1 MADKIDT
8 VTARDKLAPRHA
20 PYWHKIKTDCHLG
33 YRKITADSR
42 GAWLA
47 RYRDT
52 STGKYQVKSMGALE
66 NVTGARR
73 FDEASEQ
80 AKHWF
85 DHRSGGGATEAITV
99 GQACDR
105 YVKKLEA
112 DGRDNTAQD
121 AAGRFK
127 RWIYPD
133 KRLTNTPLLKL
144 SAGQLTDWRTKL
156 VKAPVIPQDKTQKP
170 SGTRSLGTV
179 NRDMTAFKAAL
190 NLALEDGYTSSATAW
205 ENKLRP
211 TKDADGRRDVYLDI
225 AQRRALIA
233 EAPDDLAGLLRAL
246 SLVPLRP
253 GAMAGLRAGDYDRRL
268 GVLRIGKDK
277 SGKDRKITLPP
288 ATAAFFAEHAKSK
301 LPTAPLIARADG
313 RAWDKDAWKGPFKT
327 AALAAGLPPEATAYA
342 LRHSTITDLIA
353 LHRLDTLTVA
363 QLAGTSLA
371 MIEKHYGHLLA
382 EHATKALSALV
393 L

>member
-1 MADKIDT
+1 MASKIDT

-33 YRKITADSR
+33 YRKTTADSA

-52 STGKYQVKSMGALE
+52 STGKYQVKSLGAMDG
-66 NVTGARR
+66 VTGARR
-73 FDEASEQ
+73 FDEAVVLAGQ
-80 AKHWF
+80 WF
-85 DHRSGGGATEAITV
+85 DYRSGGGATESITV
-99 GQACDR
+99 GQACER
-105 YVKKLEA
+105 YVSKLIA
-112 DGRDNTAQD
+112 DGRNETAHD
-121 AAGRFK
+121 ANGRFK
-127 RWIYPD
+127 RWIYTD
-133 KRLTNTPLLKL
+133 KRLTSTPLLKL

-156 VKAPVIPQDKTQKP
+156 VMAPVIPQDKSQEPT
-170 SGTRSLGTV
+170 GTRSLSTV

-190 NLALEDGYTSSATAW
+190 NLALEDGYASSATAW

-225 AQRRALIA
+225 EQRRALIA
-233 EAPDDLAGLLRAL
+233 KSPDDLAGLLRAL

-253 GAMAGLRAGDYDRRL
+253 GAMASLTVGDYDRRL

-277 SGKDRKITLPP
+277 SGKDRKITLPA
-288 ATAAFFAEHAKSK
+288 ATAAFFAGHTQNK
-301 LPTAPLIARADG
+301 LPTAPLIAQSNG
-313 RAWDKDAWKGPFKT
+313 KAWDKDAWKGPFKT
-327 AALAAGLPPEATAYA
+327 AALAAGLPPKATTYA

-363 QLAGTSLA
+363 QLAATSLA

-382 EHATKALSALV
+382 DHATKALSSLV

>member
-1 MADKIDT
+1 MASKIDT

-33 YRKITADSR
+33 YRKTTADSG

-52 STGKYQVKSMGALE
+52 STGKYQLKSLGALDS
-66 NVTGARR
+66 VTGARR
-73 FDEASEQ
+73 FDEATALAGQ
-80 AKHWF
+80 WF
-85 DHRSGGGATEAITV
+85 DHRSGGGATESITV
-99 GQACDR
+99 GQACER
-105 YVKKLEA
+105 YVNKLIA
-112 DGRDNTAQD
+112 DGRDSTAQD
-121 AAGRFK
+121 AAGRFR
-127 RWIYPD
+127 RWIYTD
-133 KRLTNTPLLKL
+133 KRLTDTPLLKL
-144 SAGQLTDWRTKL
+144 SAGQLTNWRTKL
-156 VKAPVIPQDKTQKP
+156 VKAPVIPQDKAQKP
-170 SGTRSLGTV
+170 TGVRSLGTV

-190 NLALEDGYTSSATAW
+190 NLALEDGYASTATAW

-225 AQRRALIA
+225 GQRRALIA
-233 EAPDDLAGLLRAL
+233 AAPSDLAGLLSAL

-253 GAMAGLRAGDYDRRL
+253 GAMAGLRACDYDRRL

-277 SGKDRKITLPP
+277 SGQDRKITLPP
-288 ATAAFFAEHAKSK
+288 ATALFFEGHAKNK

-313 RAWDKDAWKGPFKT
+313 KAWDKDAWKGPFKT
-327 AALAAGLPPEATAYA
+327 AALAAGLPLEATAYA